1 MKTNSKKVILMT
13 QSQFR
18 LNNTSTLEKYIDEN
32 LETVGRQPYTS
43 LSIAM
48 AIINDT
54 QQRKRKNIVSVSLH
68 DVAMTVTRIGRLT
81 YKLNQ

>member
-1 MKTNSKKVILMT
+1 MDTNDKKVILMT
-13 QSQFR
+13 QKQFIK
-18 LNNTSTLEKYIDEN
+18 NNSSTLEKYIDEN
-32 LETVGRQPYTS
+32 LETVSQQPYTS
-43 LSIAM
+43 LSIAV